1 MAGRVDEEEA
11 AVDTSVLDVAVAHG
25 SEFLAE
31 VRAVLVL
38 DVLDDRVP
46 AAVISCTRQRGV
58 CGGYGKASGTH
69 GRRGYVPVF
78 VIDLVAVAGRV
89 DDVQPEADTVL
100 NNDCT
105 SREE

>member
-1 MAGRVDEEEA
+1 MPSRVDKVQT
-11 AVDTSVLDVAVAHG
+11 AVNTGVLDVSVTLCG
-25 SEFLAE
+25 KLLAK
-31 VRAVLVL
+31 VGAVLVF

-89 DDVQPEADTVL
+89 DDVEPELHAILD
-100 NNDCT
+100 NDY
-105 SREE
+105 SKR